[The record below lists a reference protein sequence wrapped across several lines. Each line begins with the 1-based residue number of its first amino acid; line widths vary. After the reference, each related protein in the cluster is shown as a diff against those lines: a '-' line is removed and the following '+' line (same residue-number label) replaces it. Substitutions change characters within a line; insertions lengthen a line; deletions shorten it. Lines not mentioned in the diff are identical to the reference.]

1 MSSATIPNPVTFG
14 DKTFLRPWLNA
25 HVVRED
31 EEAVAIA
38 RQLAAEFQPKSALR
52 DANRQLP
59 VAEIEMYSASGLW
72 GLTVPKEYGGPAVSI
87 STLAEVTAIISAAD
101 SSIGQIPQNHYF
113 MLEVVRANG
122 TAEQKQRIYKQVLSG
137 ARLGNALSEIGTKTV
152 GHYNTRIFRQ
162 GDNYVVRGRKYYS
175 TGALFAHYIP
185 VVVRDETDELL
196 LAIVRPD
203 APGAQVIDDW
213 DSFGQRTTGS
223 GTTVLEDVCVH
234 KEWVLPYDR
243 AFRVPTAV
251 GPVGQIIH
259 AAVDLGIARAAVS
272 ETREVLRRNAT
283 DDKEPEIVETD
294 PLLISTYG
302 DLVTQLHAA
311 EALLYRAGR
320 TVDTLLADTSESNL
334 ARASVA
340 VAEAKIA
347 TTQVSLASTN
357 QLFELGCLPAT
368 AENLHLDRHWR
379 NARAHTV
386 HDPVRW
392 KYMAVG
398 NYYLNDLYPPRHGA
412 I

>member
-25 HVVRED
+25 HVIRGD
-31 EEAVAIA
+31 DEAVAIA
-38 RQLAAEFQPKSALR
+38 HQLAAEFRRKSALR

-87 STLAEVTAIISAAD
+87 ATLAEVTAIISEAD

-122 TAEQKQRIYKQVLSG
+122 SAEQKQRIYEQVLSG

-152 GHYNTRIFRQ
+152 GHYNTRIFRE
-162 GDNYVVRGRKYYS
+162 GDGYLVRGRKYYS

-185 VVVRDETDELL
+185 VVVRDESDELL
-196 LAIVRPD
+196 LAIIRPD

-223 GTTVLEDVCVH
+223 GTTVLDDVRVE
-234 KEWVLPYDR
+234 KEWVLPYDQ

-251 GPVGQIIH
+251 GPVGQIVH

-272 ETREVLRRNAT
+272 ELREFLQLNAT
-283 DDKEPEIVETD
+283 HQKERETGGTD

-302 DLVTQLHAA
+302 DLVFQMHAA
-311 EALLYRAGR
+311 EALLHRAGR
-320 TVDTLLADTSESNL
+320 VVDKLLADASESNL

-347 TTQVSLASTN
+347 TTQISLVSTN
-357 QLFELGCLPAT
+357 QLFELGGLEAT

-379 NARAHTV
+379 NARAHTL

-392 KYMAVG
+392 KYMAIG